1 MRSFVVLVLALVAL
15 PAAAQE
21 ITIRPYVQDV
31 GTTSAWILWE
41 TTTGEES
48 RVEWGPT
55 EALGMEASG
64 GAHPSTGAHRVHEV
78 ALTGLSPSTR
88 YHYVVHTGGATAGPF
103 HFTTKS
109 DDRETSFRMIAVS
122 DMQHDESHPEVWGEV
137 IHDGILAFLAEETA
151 RPDDGLAFL
160 LVPGDL
166 VDRGSEHTQWIER
179 FFAPAADLLAYVPAY
194 PTLGNH
200 EADTH
205 FYYDYF
211 RLPQDESHP
220 DPDRYWRFDH
230 GNVRMIGLDSNLLL
244 LFGAQEAFFDEA
256 LVDACSDDAIDF
268 VFVAMHHAHHSELW
282 PDGEAGFASTAVTRV
297 DRFSREC
304 GKPAAMFYGHTHGYA
319 RGGSRDVPHLWINVA
334 SAGGRLD
341 RWGSDDAQYDDPE
354 TQVSQDEYGFVVL
367 DVVAGDAPRFT
378 LRRIGMGQADTSR
391 ARVLR
396 DEITVRRYDAA
407 PTAPTPVAPRGR
419 VAPGCTMLRTG
430 DFADSDGDLHGATH
444 WQVADR
450 CTGFDE
456 PLLERYRVHENWF
469 AGEDLQAGDDLRDEG
484 FDELATGRFYCWRA
498 RHRDRGL
505 AWSDWSGPTAFR
517 LEADGDVDCVDE
529 APVEPDPLPP
539 PTPVGIDG
547 GSGSVPTG
555 EGGGGCHAAGTS
567 APAVSVLVL
576 LAFVRRRRS

>member
-1 MRSFVVLVLALVAL
+1 
-15 PAAAQE
+15 
-21 ITIRPYVQDV
+21 
-31 GTTSAWILWE
+31 
-41 TTTGEES
+41 
-48 RVEWGPT
+48 
-55 EALGMEASG
+55 
-64 GAHPSTGAHRVHEV
+64 
-78 ALTGLSPSTR
+78 
-88 YHYVVHTGGATAGPF
+88 
-103 HFTTKS
+103 
-109 DDRETSFRMIAVS
+109 
-122 DMQHDESHPEVWGEV
+122 
-137 IHDGILAFLAEETA
+137 
-151 RPDDGLAFL
+151 
-160 LVPGDL
+160 
-166 VDRGSEHTQWIER
+166 
-179 FFAPAADLLAYVPAY
+179 
-194 PTLGNH
+194 
-200 EADTH
+200 
-205 FYYDYF
+205 
-211 RLPQDESHP
+211 
-220 DPDRYWRFDH
+220 
-230 GNVRMIGLDSNLLL
+230 
-244 LFGAQEAFFDEA
+244 
-256 LVDACSDDAIDF
+256 DDAIDF

-505 AWSDWSGPTAFR
+505 AWSEWSSPTAFR

-576 LAFVRRRRS
+576 LAFVRRRRA